1 MQRDWQSPLAL
12 CLLVIV
18 WGSAFGLTTFALQ
31 GFSAVEVSFGRTFL
45 AAIVVSLVAIS
56 TGQGLPQ
63 GLVEWKWLSA
73 LGVFGL
79 AIPVTMLAW
88 SQKTISSGVAAI
100 CISAVPL
107 FILLLTRIVL
117 KEPVSQRKWIGFAI
131 GFAGLIWLA
140 GPAAIQEI
148 GKEGQ
153 VFAQIICIFTSVFYA
168 IGAIIIKLMPSIPPF
183 RATAGSMISGTVFLA
198 PFGYSA
204 FGATTDV
211 QFIPLI
217 ALIALGVFPSGVGQL
232 IRYFTVKRRGPVYVS
247 IVGYLLPIWAGFV
260 GYIFLGEVL
269 SPSTILAYCVI
280 ITGIIIARDRNP

>member
-79 AIPVTMLAW
+79 SIPVTMLAW

-117 KEPVSQRKWIGFAI
+117 KEPVSRRKWIGFAI

-153 VFAQIICIFTSVFYA
+153 VFAQIVCIFTSVFYA

-211 QFIPLI
+211 QLIPLI
-217 ALIALGVFPSGVGQL
+217 ALISLGLFPSGVGQL

-280 ITGIIIARDRNP
+280 ITGIIIARDRNS